1 MRFRQLVPLIVIT
14 IVMLSACSGSEENM
28 LQSDDT
34 KNQTPKKVWTT
45 TLLAASDGVKRH
57 LTGTIQAAD
66 AVSISFEVTGV
77 ISKMHVDL
85 GQSFN
90 KGDVLAEL
98 DNAVYLLAVQQN
110 KSILGEATAALV
122 DSKQTFERN
131 KSLRQQG
138 LISQASFD
146 NALANFD
153 IAEQRKEVAESSLA
167 IAKENLSDT
176 VLIAPY
182 SGRVSARFVEPSQQ
196 VSPGNSVISIQGNA
210 NLEVNAAIPEGL
222 ISKVALLDQVKV
234 IVPSLSASKTY
245 PATLTEIGAQ
255 ASIANAFPITI
266 TLNDNHIGFYPG
278 MSAEIILSVS
288 SLFTSDRYF
297 EVPFSAF
304 TTDKSGPYLYFV
316 EMQGALQTDN
326 KTQENIANKDTP
338 ISPKSINKDTPVNT
352 NKDTPVKTKS
362 ANREVTAIAKKH
374 YIEII
379 ELKPDTV
386 IIRFKQQPDSA
397 LLAESRIVKTGL
409 DFLRPDQVIS
419 VVETSTRIYNQ

>member
-1 MRFRQLVPLIVIT
+1 MRFIQIVPLVVIT
-14 IVMLSACSGSEENM
+14 IVMLIACSDSEENT
-28 LQSDDT
+28 LQSDAT
-34 KNQTPKKVWTT
+34 GNQPHKKVWTT
-45 TLLAASDGVKRH
+45 TLVPASDGVKRH

-77 ISKMHVDL
+77 ISKMHVNL

-98 DNAVYLLAVQQN
+98 DKAVYSLAVQQS
-110 KSILGEATAALV
+110 KSTLGEATAGLIDA
-122 DSKQTFERN
+122 KQTFERN

-138 LISQASFD
+138 LVSQASFD
-146 NALANFD
+146 NAQANFN
-153 IAEQRKEVAESSLA
+153 IAEQRTEVAESSLA

-176 VLIAPY
+176 ILVAPY

-196 VSPGNSVISIQGNA
+196 VSPGDSVISIQGNA

-222 ISKVALLDQVKV
+222 ISKIALLDKVNV
-234 IVPSLSASKTY
+234 IVPSMSPSKMY
-245 PATLTEIGAQ
+245 PATITEIGAQ

-266 TLNDNHIGFYPG
+266 TFNENHTGFYPG
-278 MSAEIILSVS
+278 MSAEVILSVS
-288 SLFTSDRYF
+288 SLFSSDQYF

-316 EMQGALQTDN
+316 AIQPTPQTD
-326 KTQENIANKDTP
+326 KKIANKDTP
-338 ISPKSINKDTPVNT
+338 ISPNRINKDTPLQAT
-352 NKDTPVKTKS
+352 S
-362 ANREVTAIAKKH
+362 ASLEVTAIAKKY
-374 YIEII
+374 YIEIV
-379 ELKPDTV
+379 ELKPQTA
-386 IIRFKQQPDSA
+386 IIRFIQRPDSA

>member
-1 MRFRQLVPLIVIT
+1 
-14 IVMLSACSGSEENM
+14 MLSACSGSEENM

-45 TLLAASDGVKRH
+45 TLLAASDGVNRH

-131 KSLRQQG
+131 KSLKQQG

-196 VSPGNSVISIQGNA
+196 VSPGTSVISSQGNA

-397 LLAESRIVKTGL
+397 LLTESRIVKTGL

>member
-1 MRFRQLVPLIVIT
+1 MRFRQIAPLVVIT
-14 IVMLSACSGSEENM
+14 IVMLSACSDPEENM
-28 LQSDDT
+28 QQSEGT
-34 KNQTPKKVWTT
+34 KSQPPKKVWTT
-45 TLLAASDGVKRH
+45 ILLPASDGVKRH

-77 ISKMHVDL
+77 ISKMYVDL

-98 DNAVYLLAVQQN
+98 DKAVYLLAVQQS
-110 KSILGEATAALV
+110 KSTLGEATAALV
-122 DSKQTFERN
+122 DAKQTFERN

-138 LISQASFD
+138 LVSQAAFD
-146 NALANFD
+146 SALANFD
-153 IAEQRKEVAESSLA
+153 IAEQRTEVVKSLLA
-167 IAKENLSDT
+167 IAQENLSDT
-176 VLIAPY
+176 ILIAPY

-196 VSPGNSVISIQGNA
+196 VSPGTSVISIQGNA

-222 ISKVALLDQVKV
+222 IGKVALLDQVNV

-266 TLNDNHIGFYPG
+266 TLNGNHTGFYPG

-288 SLFTSDRYF
+288 SLFTSDQYF

-316 EMQGALQTDN
+316 ATQTTDN
-326 KTQENIANKDTP
+326 QTHELANKATP
-338 ISPKSINKDTPVNT
+338 ISAKSINKDTPIH
-352 NKDTPVKTKS
+352 VKST
-362 ANREVTAIAKKH
+362 NREVSAIAKKH
-374 YIEII
+374 YIEIV
-379 ELKPDTV
+379 ELKPETA

-397 LLAESRIVKTGL
+397 LLTESRIVKTGL
-409 DFLRPDQVIS
+409 DFLRPDQAIS

>member
-1 MRFRQLVPLIVIT
+1 MRFRQVAPLVIMT
-14 IVMLSACSGSEENM
+14 IVMLTACSGSKEDM
-28 LQSDDT
+28 QQSDDAE
-34 KNQTPKKVWTT
+34 NQLPKKVWTT
-45 TLLAASDGVKRH
+45 ILLPASDGVKRH

-85 GQSFN
+85 GQSFK

-98 DNAVYLLAVQQN
+98 DKAVYLLAVQQ
-110 KSILGEATAALV
+110 SRSTLGEVTAALV

-138 LISQASFD
+138 LVSQAAFD
-146 NALANFD
+146 SALANFD
-153 IAEQRKEVAESSLA
+153 IAEQRAKVAQSSLA
-167 IAKENLSDT
+167 IAQENLSDA

-196 VSPGNSVISIQGNA
+196 ISPGTLVVSIQGNA

-222 ISKVALLDQVKV
+222 ISKVTLGDQVNV
-234 IVPSLSASKTY
+234 IVPSFSASKTY

-255 ASIANAFPITI
+255 ASIANAFPIII
-266 TLNDNHIGFYPG
+266 TLNDNHTDFYPG

-288 SLFTSDRYF
+288 SLFISDEYF

-304 TTDKSGPYLYFV
+304 TTDKTGPYLYFV
-316 EMQGALQTDN
+316 ATQ
-326 KTQENIANKDTP
+326 KTAKKTPNVANKDTP
-338 ISPKSINKDTPVNT
+338 ISAQST
-352 NKDTPVKTKS
+352 NQ
-362 ANREVTAIAKKH
+362 EITAIAKKH

-379 ELKPDTV
+379 ELKPETA
-386 IIRFKQQPDSA
+386 IIRFRQQPDSA
-397 LLAESRIVKTGL
+397 LLAESRIVETGL
-409 DFLRPDQVIS
+409 DFLRPDQAIS

>member
-1 MRFRQLVPLIVIT
+1 MRFRQIVPLIVIT
-14 IVMLSACSGSEENM
+14 IVMLSACSGSEENT
-28 LQSDDT
+28 QRSDDT
-34 KNQTPKKVWTT
+34 KNQLPKKVWTT
-45 TLLAASDGVKRH
+45 SLLPTSDGVKRH

-85 GQSFN
+85 GQAFN
-90 KGDVLAEL
+90 RGDVLAEL
-98 DNAVYLLAVQQN
+98 DNAVYLLAVQQS
-110 KSILGEATAALV
+110 KSMLGEATAALV
-122 DSKQTFERN
+122 ETERTFQRN

-138 LISQASFD
+138 LISLASFD

-153 IAEQRKEVAESSLA
+153 IAEQRTEVAESSLA
-167 IAKENLSDT
+167 IAQENLSDT
-176 VLIAPY
+176 ILVAPY

-196 VSPGNSVISIQGNA
+196 VSPGAPVISIQGNA
-210 NLEVNAAIPEGL
+210 NLEVTAAIPEGL
-222 ISKVALLDQVKV
+222 ISKVALLDQVNV

-245 PATLTEIGAQ
+245 PATLSEIGAQ

-278 MSAEIILSVS
+278 MSAEIIMSVS
-288 SLFTSDRYF
+288 NLYTNDPYF

-316 EMQGALQTDN
+316 ALQTD
-326 KTQENIANKDTP
+326 NIANKDTP
-338 ISPKSINKDTPVNT
+338 ISPKSVNKDTPIQT
-352 NKDTPVKTKS
+352 EST
-362 ANREVTAIAKKH
+362 RLEVIAIAKKH

-379 ELKPDTV
+379 ELKPETA

>member
-45 TLLAASDGVKRH
+45 TLLAASDGVNRH

-131 KSLRQQG
+131 KSLKQQG

-196 VSPGNSVISIQGNA
+196 VSPGTSVISIQGNA